1 MKLKLLLVIY
11 VSLFV
16 AVNYFYIFWCAL
28 GQKRGCFEAAQKSS
42 KYPYCNI
49 SDLLTVCDP
58 NFDVINILRRERK
71 REREGEEAVEEEGE
85 RGGRWGERS
94 DACDDESVQFSS
106 KGRFYSHPH
115 AYPRQSARIKMMTN
129 Q

>member
-1 MKLKLLLVIY
+1 MKVKLKLLLVIY

-28 GQKRGCFEAAQKSS
+28 GQKRGCFEAAKKLST
-42 KYPYCNI
+42 YPYCNI

-58 NFDVINILRRERK
+58 NFDVINILWRERK

-85 RGGRWGERS
+85 RGGDGERG
-94 DACDDESVQFSS
+94 VMHVMTNQFSS
-106 KGRFYSHPH
+106 VQKVASILIHTHILDR
-115 AYPRQSARIKMMTN
+115 ARG
-129 Q
+129 